1 MKATMKATMISR
13 ILPLLII
20 PLTLTAAETEKVRNP
35 HAVVFEDILAPADS
49 LIVRGDLPSVIVYCQ
64 PGTIEIAAA
73 GEKARTVAVQSGEA
87 AFFLPAARTFKNV
100 GTAPL
105 RIVRIDLPGQGIA
118 ETWGSAGI
126 PHYKLLLENRFVR
139 VYDIRVAA
147 AATEPQ
153 HTHKDR
159 VVVCL
164 SGADLIHTMPDGRA
178 EPATLKTGEIAWR
191 LGATHVG
198 HNVGKT
204 DLWVI
209 AIEPK

>member
-1 MKATMKATMISR
+1 MNATMISR

-20 PLTLTAAETEKVRNP
+20 PLALTAAPTEKVRNP
-35 HAVVFEDILAPADS
+35 HAVVFEDSLAPGQS
-49 LIVRGDLPSVIVYCQ
+49 LAVRTDLPSVTVYCQ
-64 PGTIEIAAA
+64 PGAIEIAAA
-73 GEKARTVAVQSGEA
+73 GEKAQTAMVQSGEA
-87 AFFLPAARTFKNV
+87 IFLLPAARTFKNV
-100 GTAPL
+100 GNAPL
-105 RIVRIDLPGQGIA
+105 RIVRVDLPGQGVA
-118 ETWGSAGI
+118 ETWGSTGI
-126 PHYKLLLENRFVR
+126 PHYKLLLENRLVR

-147 AATEPQ
+147 GATEPQ

-198 HNVGKT
+198 HNIGKT

>member
-1 MKATMKATMISR
+1 MKSTMMSR
-13 ILPLLII
+13 ILPLLLI
-20 PLTLTAAETEKVRNP
+20 PLALTAAPVEKIRNP
-35 HAVVFEDILAPADS
+35 HAVVTEDTLAPGESRA
-49 LIVRGDLPSVIVYCQ
+49 IRGEIPSVIVYCQ
-64 PGTIEIAAA
+64 PGTVEIAAT
-73 GEKARTVAVQSGEA
+73 GEKPRTAIVQPGEA
-87 AFFLPAARTFKNV
+87 EFLLPAARTIKNA
-100 GTAPL
+100 GNAPL
-105 RIVRIDLPGQGIA
+105 RIVRVDLPGQGIA

-126 PHYKLLLENRFVR
+126 PHYKLFLENRFVR

-147 AATEPQ
+147 GATEPR

-191 LGATHVG
+191 LGATHIG